1 MNIKVDYF
9 DNEIKLSNDLV
20 YSIEIENKKYF
31 YRFVQDLYKMI
42 NENYSDTIGFYDDNY
57 TEISMKD
64 NLQIVT
70 DFFNFSFNNKKNI
83 NDITKYVK
91 EKFNEDDIQKIILQ
105 YKKIKSTYEN
115 VLNDIDLPLKLS
127 QDINIDDITKLMK
140 ITVNFCNNLLD
151 NILLLIDI
159 EKNFAPNAI
168 LVFINLKSYLA
179 PEDLIELYKYS
190 IYNQIKIILVDSVSY
205 GVTLKNERKLII
217 DDSLVE
223 FML

>member
-31 YRFVQDLYKMI
+31 YRFVQDLYKIM
-42 NENYSDTIGFYDDNY
+42 NENYSDTIGFYDDSY

-70 DFFNFSFNNKKNI
+70 DFFNFSFNSKKNI

-105 YKKIKSTYEN
+105 YKKIKATYEN
-115 VLNDIDLPLKLS
+115 VLNDIDLPLKRS

-159 EKNFAPNAI
+159 
-168 LVFINLKSYLA
+168 
-179 PEDLIELYKYS
+179 
-190 IYNQIKIILVDSVSY
+190 
-205 GVTLKNERKLII
+205 
-217 DDSLVE
+217 
-223 FML
+223 